1 MRRLRS
7 STSAAGALSSEAV
20 SSEAVA
26 SEVVSSEAVSSEG
39 RPSVALPSGA
49 VPPEA
54 LQGEALP
61 SRAPTSGMRSFAVA
75 GLFAGVGGIELG
87 LHRAG
92 HESRLLCELEPG
104 ASAVLEHHFPSV
116 RRHADVR
123 TLAAL
128 PRGIDL
134 LAAGFPCQDLS
145 QAGQTK
151 GIAGARSGLV
161 REVFRLL
168 EARPVPWLL
177 LENVPFMLQLARGEA
192 LNVII
197 SELERLGY
205 RWAYRV
211 INSRAFGLPQRR
223 LRVYLVAALK
233 ADPRGVLFADEGAP
247 PEPPAPPIAC
257 GFYWTEGIR
266 GLGWAE
272 DGVPT
277 LKGGST
283 IGIPSPPAIVLPGG
297 RIVKPDIRDAERL
310 QGFDA
315 DWTLPASH
323 VVKRGHRWKLVGN
336 AVTVDVAHWLGER
349 LRSPGEV
356 IAPRGQPLRPGRAW
370 PRAAWNIGEG
380 RYEVHASEWPCA
392 RRGQTL
398 QDFLQYEPELLSA
411 KATAGFLE
419 RTERSSLR
427 FPEGFIDNVRSHLA
441 WMRRPRPIGPSVM
454 PSPRGSPRP

>member
-1 MRRLRS
+1 
-7 STSAAGALSSEAV
+7 
-20 SSEAVA
+20 
-26 SEVVSSEAVSSEG
+26 
-39 RPSVALPSGA
+39 
-49 VPPEA
+49 
-54 LQGEALP
+54 
-61 SRAPTSGMRSFAVA
+61 
-75 GLFAGVGGIELG
+75 
-87 LHRAG
+87 
-92 HESRLLCELEPG
+92 
-104 ASAVLEHHFPSV
+104 
-116 RRHADVR
+116 
-123 TLAAL
+123 
-128 PRGIDL
+128 
-134 LAAGFPCQDLS
+134 
-145 QAGQTK
+145 
-151 GIAGARSGLV
+151 
-161 REVFRLL
+161 VFRLL

-192 LNVII
+192 LEVII

-223 LRVYLVAALK
+223 LRVYLVAALS

-247 PEPPAPPIAC
+247 PEPAAPPTAC

-336 AVTVDVAHWLGER
+336 AVTVDVAQWIGER
-349 LRSPGEV
+349 LRAPGEV
-356 IAPRGQPLRPGRAW
+356 IAPRGRQLRPGRSW
-370 PRAAWNIGEG
+370 PRAAWNVGEG
-380 RYEVHASEWPCA
+380 RYEVQASEWPCA
-392 RRGQTL
+392 RPGKTL
-398 QDFLQYEPELLSA
+398 KDFLQYEPELLSA

-427 FPEGFIDNVRSHLA
+427 FPEGFIDTVRSHLA
-441 WMRRPRPIGPSVM
+441 WMRRARPLGPATAS
-454 PSPRGSPRP
+454 SPRRSPRS